1 MSVMDGEGPSAP
13 AEQPE
18 LQPLETPEQEEH
30 GSNDENSDSSMSSKT
45 NIVRR
50 LLRQPAA
57 ASNPEN
63 LESTTIESQLR
74 PSASQHTVFS
84 AGSPIACL
92 ARSPDGSRIAIAGA
106 KIFKLLKIEGPTITE
121 ELDLRAVIT
130 SYAASHDPSAA
141 TPEQLNIR
149 DVTWSYGDLDSYII
163 TACGNGRITVY
174 DLKRVNEGLEVGRI
188 QEHARQVHRL
198 EISPFRNNWVLSA
211 SQDGTVR
218 IFDLK
223 LPYKGRNGVN
233 FKQWKLFKCN
243 ADAVRDIKWS
253 PTDGMEFA
261 CCTDAGVVQKWDIKN
276 PTAPVLKLTA
286 HTSACFSISWHPD
299 GQHLVSGG
307 IDQHC
312 HVWDLSKGDRNQKPQ
327 YTFSTPAP
335 ISRVAWRPAC
345 WSATA
350 QGKRAAQVTVAYDDS
365 NAGRFQT
372 ANVHIWDLA
381 RISMPFKEI
390 EHWDS
395 APTGIIWNTRDLLWS
410 VDREGHFTQTDVAF
424 VPQLIERRSLSAL
437 AFSPSGDLL
446 GFLEKRPSPRRSR
459 PSITSPGS
467 GTSVQHG
474 SGTILSVSRSD
485 SEEDVVGSF
494 LGPRVKKGLRR
505 RSSGRGQSLSTTP
518 PTNIG
523 LADSKVMSLDHAV
536 EVTGAYRLQQVMMM
550 GHAPT
555 ATNVEMFKYL
565 TNRYLLRL
573 NKSSFP
579 ELHAE
584 PVDVRI
590 DTILQSFSRTAEN
603 VGFFRLA
610 QTWKILAFSM
620 NAVLTRRAEYHR
632 QSRLT
637 AKFPHSHDEQSKQSV
652 FNSRAQ
658 TDQGDETPRRFP
670 RPPGTPDSPLH
681 KQGISMLN
689 EDPESTSN
697 VATPLVRPIRDLLIS
712 ETRESIQTPI
722 ALEDDGLQ
730 LPDATHPKTP
740 TPIPVPGARQSPDHG
755 SSSVEGYDF
764 YGMEP
769 FTPATD
775 YVAPARKVPLR
786 LDYPEPSP
794 NAPRIQ
800 PQRHDSAES
809 FQMFSTSG
817 ESRGSKFMGS
827 SDSDHSPKQEDSR
840 ALRDRVLSWETGPH
854 RDNLRYRPSIDSEA
868 PTDESSSDHLIPDS
882 QNFARGTRSGAQHN
896 PAEPPVF
903 RLQEASAPT
912 VDYAT
917 PVKNRVPAE
926 EEPISPTTP
935 EPAASERKSEDPN
948 IIESD
953 FFPWPQDPG
962 FIIPPL
968 DPSIIIP
975 QQIDYQCLGGC
986 LTAAIMVLVFRP
998 LLPAEAIDSFQAEAI
1013 MRQYHHRLMGMKL
1026 FTEAALLRNL
1036 CVPMYPSVFAPAQQN
1051 VTIGF
1056 FCTDCNKPLENDPL
1070 IPGSVWRCPRCMKY
1084 MDPCPVCLSREIPE
1098 DIEYREGELIEDVGT
1113 WWYCPGCGH
1122 GGHSICLQAWHADE
1136 GTINSGGC
1144 CPLEGCLHPC
1154 LPGKWREE
1162 RAEEKKAAKAREM
1175 DLAIKENTRSG
1186 SRGPVTATTIRR
1198 DAREVVQSQAVEGV
1212 RVALGVSG
1220 LERKKSVKLVAP
1232 GDEGIGWD
1240 R

>member
-1 MSVMDGEGPSAP
+1 MSAMDSEDTS
-13 AEQPE
+13 EH
-18 LQPLETPEQEEH
+18 QEEH
-30 GSNDENSDSSMSSKT
+30 NSNDENSDSSMSSKT

-50 LLRQPAA
+50 LLRQPTAA
-57 ASNPEN
+57 PNPEN
-63 LESTTIESQLR
+63 LETNAIESQLR

-92 ARSPDGSRIAIAGA
+92 ARSPDGSRVVIAGA
-106 KIFKLLKIEGPTITE
+106 KIFKLLKIEGSTITE
-121 ELDLRAVIT
+121 EVDLRAVII

-174 DLKRVNEGLEVGRI
+174 DLKRLNEGLEIGRI
-188 QEHARQVHRL
+188 QDHARQVHRL
-198 EISPFRNNWVLSA
+198 KISPFRNNWVLSA

-223 LPYKGRNGVN
+223 LPYKGRSGIM

-312 HVWDLSKGDRNQKPQ
+312 HVWDLSRGDRNQKPQ
-327 YTFSTPAP
+327 YTFATPAP

-395 APTGIIWNTRDLLWS
+395 APTGLVWNTRDLLWS
-410 VDREGHFTQTDVAF
+410 VDREGRFIQTDVAF

-437 AFSPSGDLL
+437 AFSPTGDLL

-459 PSITSPGS
+459 SPITLSGS
-467 GTSVQHG
+467 GPSVQHG
-474 SGTILSVSRSD
+474 GGTSLSVSRSD

-494 LGPRVKKGLRR
+494 LGPRMKKGLRR

-518 PTNIG
+518 PSSIG
-523 LADSKVMSLDHAV
+523 LADSKVMSLEHAV
-536 EVTGAYRLQQVMMM
+536 EVTGVYRLQQVMMM

-555 ATNVEMFKYL
+555 ATTVEMFEYF

-584 PVDVRI
+584 PMDVRI

-610 QTWKILAFSM
+610 QTWKILAYSM

-632 QSRLT
+632 QLRLM
-637 AKFPHSHDEQSKQSV
+637 AKVPPAEDEQVKQSV
-652 FNSRAQ
+652 IVPRAQ
-658 TDQGDETPRRFP
+658 TDRGDDTPRGFG
-670 RPPGTPDSPLH
+670 PPPATHDSPLH
-681 KQGISMLN
+681 RHGVSMIN
-689 EDPESTSN
+689 EDLESTSN
-697 VATPLVRPIRDLLIS
+697 VATPLVRPVRDQLVNA
-712 ETRESIQTPI
+712 TRAAMQTPM
-722 ALEDDGLQ
+722 ALEEDELQ
-730 LPDATHPKTP
+730 LPGATQPGTP
-740 TPIPVPGARQSPDHG
+740 SPIPVPGARRSPDHA

-764 YGMEP
+764 YGVEP
-769 FTPATD
+769 FSPATD

-786 LDYPEPSP
+786 LEYPEQSQNP
-794 NAPRIQ
+794 PRVQ

-817 ESRGSKFMGS
+817 ESRGSRFMGS
-827 SDSDHSPKQEDSR
+827 SGSDQSSKQEESR
-840 ALRDRVLSWETGPH
+840 ELRDRVSSWESDPH
-854 RDNLRYRPSIDSEA
+854 HDHRRHRPEIDPEA
-868 PTDESSSDHLIPDS
+868 PTGESSSDHLNLES
-882 QNFARGTRSGAQHN
+882 QNVGRETRNRPLHN

-912 VDYAT
+912 VHDTT
-917 PVKNRVPAE
+917 PVKDRTRAE

-953 FFPWPQDPG
+953 FFPWPQDPE

-968 DPSIIIP
+968 DPSIIVP

-1013 MRQYHHRLMGMKL
+1013 MRQYHHRLMSMKL
-1026 FTEAALLRNL
+1026 FAEAALLRNL
-1036 CVPMYPSVFAPAQQN
+1036 CVPLYPSVFAPAQEN

-1070 IPGSVWRCPRCMKY
+1070 IPGS
-1084 MDPCPVCLSREIPE
+1084 
-1098 DIEYREGELIEDVGT
+1098 
-1113 WWYCPGCGH
+1113 
-1122 GGHSICLQAWHADE
+1122 
-1136 GTINSGGC
+1136 
-1144 CPLEGCLHPC
+1144 
-1154 LPGKWREE
+1154 
-1162 RAEEKKAAKAREM
+1162 
-1175 DLAIKENTRSG
+1175 ENTRSG
-1186 SRGPVTATTIRR
+1186 SRGPGTVTPIRR

-1212 RVALGVSG
+1212 RVALGVNG

-1232 GDEGIGWD
+1232 GEESIGWD

>member
-1 MSVMDGEGPSAP
+1 MSAMDGEGPSAT

-18 LQPLETPEQEEH
+18 LQPVDTSEQQEEYV
-30 GSNDENSDSSMSSKT
+30 SNDENSDSRMSSKT

-50 LLRQPAA
+50 LLRQPTAA
-57 ASNPEN
+57 PNPEN
-63 LESTTIESQLR
+63 LETNAIESQLR

-92 ARSPDGSRIAIAGA
+92 ARSPDGSRVVIAGA
-106 KIFKLLKIEGPTITE
+106 KIFKLLKIEGSTITE
-121 ELDLRAVIT
+121 EVDLRAVII

-174 DLKRVNEGLEVGRI
+174 DLKRLNEGLEIGRI
-188 QEHARQVHRL
+188 QDHARQVHRL
-198 EISPFRNNWVLSA
+198 KISPFRNNWVLSA

-223 LPYKGRNGVN
+223 LPYKGRSGIM

-312 HVWDLSKGDRNQKPQ
+312 HVWDLSRGDRNQKPQ
-327 YTFSTPAP
+327 YTFATPAP

-390 EHWDS
+390 ENWDS
-395 APTGIIWNTRDLLWS
+395 APTGLVWNTRDLLWS
-410 VDREGHFTQTDVAF
+410 VDREGRFIQTDVAF

-437 AFSPSGDLL
+437 AFSPTGDLL

-459 PSITSPGS
+459 SPIALPGS
-467 GTSVQHG
+467 GPSVQHG
-474 SGTILSVSRSD
+474 GGTSLSVSRSD

-494 LGPRVKKGLRR
+494 LGPRMKKGLRR

-518 PTNIG
+518 PSSIG
-523 LADSKVMSLDHAV
+523 LADSKVMSLEHAV
-536 EVTGAYRLQQVMMM
+536 EVTGVYRLQQVMMM

-555 ATNVEMFKYL
+555 ATTVEMFEYF

-584 PVDVRI
+584 PMDVRI

-637 AKFPHSHDEQSKQSV
+637 AKVPPAQDEQVKQTV
-652 FNSRAQ
+652 IVARAQ
-658 TDQGDETPRRFP
+658 TDQGDDTPRGFG
-670 RPPGTPDSPLH
+670 RPQAAHDSPLH
-681 KQGISMLN
+681 RHGVSMIN
-689 EDPESTSN
+689 EDLESTSN
-697 VATPLVRPIRDLLIS
+697 VATPLARPVRDQLIN
-712 ETRESIQTPI
+712 ETRAAMQTPM
-722 ALEDDGLQ
+722 ALEEDELQ
-730 LPDATHPKTP
+730 LPGATQPGTP
-740 TPIPVPGARQSPDHG
+740 SPIAVPGVRRSPDHA

-764 YGMEP
+764 YGVEP
-769 FTPATD
+769 FSPATD

-786 LDYPEPSP
+786 LDYPEQSQNP
-794 NAPRIQ
+794 PRVQ
-800 PQRHDSAES
+800 SQRHDSAES
-809 FQMFSTSG
+809 FQMFSSSG
-817 ESRGSKFMGS
+817 ESRGSRFMGS
-827 SDSDHSPKQEDSR
+827 SGSDHSPKQEDGR
-840 ALRDRVLSWETGPH
+840 ELRDRVSSWESDPRRDH
-854 RDNLRYRPSIDSEA
+854 RRYRPEIEA
-868 PTDESSSDHLIPDS
+868 PTGASSSDHLNFEL
-882 QNFARGTRSGAQHN
+882 QNVVRETRNRPLHN

-903 RLQEASAPT
+903 RLQEASAPRVLDT
-912 VDYAT
+912 T
-917 PVKNRVPAE
+917 PVKHRIRAE

-953 FFPWPQDPG
+953 FLPWPQDPE

-975 QQIDYQCLGGC
+975 QQIAYQCLGGC

-1013 MRQYHHRLMGMKL
+1013 MRQYHHRLMSMKL
-1026 FTEAALLRNL
+1026 FAEAALLRNL
-1036 CVPMYPSVFAPAQQN
+1036 CVPLYPSVFAPAQEN
-1051 VTIGF
+1051 VTIG

-1070 IPGSVWRCPRCMKY
+1070 IPGSVWRCPRCMKH
-1084 MDPCPVCLSREIPE
+1084 MDPCPICLSREIPD
-1098 DIEYREGELIEDVGT
+1098 DIEYREGKLIEDVST

-1122 GGHSICLQAWHADE
+1122 GGHSICMQAWHADE

-1162 RAEEKKAAKAREM
+1162 WAEQKQAAKAREL
-1175 DLAIKENTRSG
+1175 DLAVKENTRSG
-1186 SRGPVTATTIRR
+1186 SRGPGTVTPIRR

-1212 RVALGVSG
+1212 RVALGVNG

-1232 GDEGIGWD
+1232 GEEGIGWD